1 MLCFARHY
9 SKLVQVGCLEEYS
22 FSCHVDVFNH
32 FTPSPQNVHYYDCAR
47 VRMSASLFSVSDD
60 CKSTATTPPPGPSIK
75 LVAPKHQLANPEP
88 LNSITWP
95 HIDCQYIPW
104 LGAMINIVHFRF
116 QDLWV
121 VEAIFYYSNEGDWQ
135 AHTRVLCLLF
145 FLAEIK
151 KIEIIRQ
158 WVQNKS
164 QEI

>member
-9 SKLVQVGCLEEYS
+9 SKLVLVGCLEEYS

-95 HIDCQYIPW
+95 HI
-104 LGAMINIVHFRF
+104 V
-116 QDLWV
+116 
-121 VEAIFYYSNEGDWQ
+121 
-135 AHTRVLCLLF
+135 T
-145 FLAEIK
+145 
-151 KIEIIRQ
+151 
-158 WVQNKS
+158 
-164 QEI
+164 